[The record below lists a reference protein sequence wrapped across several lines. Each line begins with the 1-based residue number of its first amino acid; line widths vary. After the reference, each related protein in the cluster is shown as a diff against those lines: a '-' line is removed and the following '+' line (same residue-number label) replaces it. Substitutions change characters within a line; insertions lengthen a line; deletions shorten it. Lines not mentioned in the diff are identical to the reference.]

1 MKLNL
6 YTVLLT
12 AISLMAVPAM
22 AQQNN
27 NNQANSERQRQRQN
41 SERQRQQQTDKQ
53 KSGNQGDQRSQAQN
67 KKQLVPVGWVSV
79 AVDYDNDNKFDGYE
93 TIYYYDLVD
102 ARNKSWQRRGPRSAH
117 EEARTISGEIS
128 NLKSVN
134 LSDGDEHRLAKIETE
149 QGNTVR
155 VDLGRTKKVQQLQ
168 LSDGDSVTIKARPA
182 RLNDKAMWVATSI
195 NSGGKSL
202 SIERKDDRGLKRMQG
217 TIEDMQT
224 MDFKNKDGE
233 FSIATV
239 KTNGD
244 KEKKVILGQT
254 NKLNKLNLSQGDE
267 VQLLVRRGR
276 MNNEEICIAEQVRA
290 NGQMVQT
297 PRPKGQKVRPADRN
311 RQNDDGRKNN
321 RESDDG

>member
-22 AQQNN
+22 AQQNK
-27 NNQANSERQRQRQN
+27 NNQSN
-41 SERQRQQQTDKQ
+41 SERQRQQQTGKQ
-53 KSGNQGDQRSQAQN
+53 KSGNQNDEQSQTQN

-102 ARNKSWQRRGPRSAH
+102 ARNKSWQRRGPRSTRDQ
-117 EEARTISGEIS
+117 ARTISGELS
-128 NLKSVN
+128 NLKTVN
-134 LSDGDEHRLAKIETE
+134 LSDGNEHRLAKIETE

-168 LSDGDSVTIKARPA
+168 LSEGDSVTVKARPA
-182 RLNDKAMWVATSI
+182 RINDKAMWVATSI

-202 SIERKDDRGLKRMQG
+202 SIERQDDRGLKRIQG
-217 TIEDMQT
+217 TIEEMQT
-224 MDFKNKDGE
+224 MNFKNKDGE
-233 FSIATV
+233 FTVATV

-244 KEKKVILGQT
+244 KEKKVLLGQT
-254 NKLNKLNLSQGDE
+254 NKLNKLKLKQDDK
-267 VQLLVRRGR
+267 VQMLVRRGR
-276 MNNEEICIAEQVRA
+276 MNDEEICIAEQVRA

-297 PRPKGQKVRPADRN
+297 PRPKGKKVRPADRN
-311 RQNDDGRKNN
+311 RQNEDRRKNN